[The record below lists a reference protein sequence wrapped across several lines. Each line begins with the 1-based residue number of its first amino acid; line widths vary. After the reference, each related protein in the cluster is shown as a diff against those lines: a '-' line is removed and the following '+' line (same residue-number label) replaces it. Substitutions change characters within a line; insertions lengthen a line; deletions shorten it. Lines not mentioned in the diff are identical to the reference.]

1 MRSDRDLQYT
11 KIWEVRSVSAFHA
24 IIFGIIQG
32 ATEFLPVSSSAHL
45 TLMHWITGWTDGGAS
60 DLTFD
65 VALHF
70 GTLVAILVYF
80 GRDWVEL
87 LKRRDKLVALVL
99 VACIPGAIAG
109 AALEKHA
116 EEAFRAPIHIALLLA
131 VMGLVMAAAERWSRR
146 TREMGQMG
154 WSDAIGIGLA
164 QALAIMPGVS
174 RSGITMTVGLALGLT
189 RDAAARFSFLLA
201 TPILLGATL
210 FKCRHLLSG
219 GAGADVSACA
229 LGMLAAAVTGLACV
243 HWLMQFLR
251 RHTFYPFAVYRV
263 ALASAVVIAVLV
275 RGQ

>member
-1 MRSDRDLQYT
+1 VTAL
-11 KIWEVRSVSAFHA
+11 HA
-24 IIFGIIQG
+24 IILGIIQG

-45 TLMHWITGWTDGGAS
+45 ALTHWITGWTITPEA

-87 LKRRDKLVALVL
+87 LKRRDKLVAMVL

-109 AALEKHA
+109 AALEKAA
-116 EEAFRAPIHIALLLA
+116 EHAFRAPIHIALLLA
-131 VMGLVMAAAERWSRR
+131 AMGLAMGVAERLSRR
-146 TREMGQMG
+146 AREVGEMG
-154 WSDAIGIGLA
+154 WADALWIGLA
-164 QALAIMPGVS
+164 QALSIMPGVS

-201 TPILLGATL
+201 TPILLGATV
-210 FKCRHLLSG
+210 FKARHLLSG
-219 GAGADVSACA
+219 GLGLDAVPCA
-229 LGMLAAAVTGLACV
+229 LGVLAAAVTGLACV

-251 RHTFYPFAVYRV
+251 RHTFYPFVIYRL
-263 ALASAVVIAVLV
+263 ALAAAVVVTVMV

>member
-1 MRSDRDLQYT
+1 M
-11 KIWEVRSVSAFHA
+11 SAFHA

-32 ATEFLPVSSSAHL
+32 ITEFLPISSSAHL
-45 TLMHWITGWTDGGAS
+45 TLAHWITGWTDGGDA

-70 GTLVAILVYF
+70 GTLVAILIYF
-80 GRDWVEL
+80 GRDWLEL
-87 LKRRDKLVALVL
+87 LKRRDKLVAFVL
-99 VACIPGAIAG
+99 VACIPGALAG
-109 AALEKHA
+109 VALEKAA
-116 EEAFRAPIHIALLLA
+116 ENAFRAPIHIALLLA
-131 VMGLVMAAAERWSRR
+131 VMGLAMGVAERLSRR
-146 TREMGQMG
+146 TREMGEMG
-154 WSDAIGIGLA
+154 WADALWIGVA

-201 TPILLGATL
+201 TPILLGATV

-219 GAGADVSACA
+219 GAGAEMMPCLV
-229 LGMLAAAVTGLACV
+229 GMLAAAVTGLACV

-251 RHTFYPFAVYRV
+251 RHTFYPFVIYRL
-263 ALASAVVIAVLV
+263 ALAGAVVVAVLV